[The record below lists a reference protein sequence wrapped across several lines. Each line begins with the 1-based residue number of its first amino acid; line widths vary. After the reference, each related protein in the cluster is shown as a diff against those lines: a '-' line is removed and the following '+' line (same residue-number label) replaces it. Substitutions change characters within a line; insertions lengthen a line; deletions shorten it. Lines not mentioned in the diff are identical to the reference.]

1 MVQYNKKIDYY
12 RDSVLKK
19 FHCDKINIYF
29 PVNEMR
35 KMVEKSTISYYDRM
49 RSTPHYQGDR
59 KSECKIQGRKKLQP
73 SAFRS
78 NKENI
83 YGNGVEIN

>member
-1 MVQYNKKIDYY
+1 MNQYNKKIEYY

-19 FHCDKINIYF
+19 FHCDKISIYF

-49 RSTPHYQGDR
+49 RSTPHYQNDR
-59 KSECKIQGRKKLQP
+59 KSECKMQARKKL
-73 SAFRS
+73 ATNGLRK
-78 NKENI
+78 NK
-83 YGNGVEIN
+83 